1 MSHSPLKM
9 FKSFHSKHCLISG
22 QGPIIEIAKNLG
34 FKRIT
39 TIDDLRQSFPNLD
52 VVDHKR
58 RSVAP
63 CVLGRYFPPIEAIVL
78 FGEPGKKNHRT

>member
-9 FKSFHSKHCLISG
+9 FSYFHNKHCLISG

-34 FKRIT
+34 FTRVT
-39 TIDDLRQSFPNLD
+39 TVDDLRQSFPNLD

-58 RSVAP
+58 RVIAV
-63 CVLGRYFPPIEAIVL
+63 CIRNFFVF
-78 FGEPGKKNHRT
+78 